1 MKKLINLTQEVKSL
15 LEKRPALRDSN
26 RKLCIAIWKI
36 EAKKKK
42 LEPSFFFENY
52 ERGALS
58 CGDNIVRTARML
70 KAEHKELR
78 GMNHVTNQKKALI
91 GKKIFKRK

>member
-58 CGDNIVRTARML
+58 CADNIVRLARLL
-70 KAEHKELR
+70 KAENKELR
-78 GMNHVTNQKKALI
+78 GNNHVTNQKKALI
-91 GKKIFKRK
+91 GKKIFKKK

>member
-15 LEKRPALRDSN
+15 LEKRPALRESN
-26 RKLCIAIWKI
+26 RKLCIAIWKL
-36 EAKKKK
+36 EAKRKK

-58 CGDNIVRTARML
+58 CGDNIVRLARLL
-70 KAEHKELR
+70 KAENEQLR
-78 GMNHVTNQKKALI
+78 GSNHASNQKKAVI
-91 GKKIFKRK
+91 GKKILKKK